1 MFAGVLFPSNWHKL
15 QGMDSAPLRLHQ
27 PLATKVISGL
37 FFLASLVT
45 VASSLNI
52 PWVTMRVVLSL
63 YSACFVFFSYRRFQ
77 LTFCSVEMGPT
88 SLKLDYPWKSGKS
101 KITYEAIRQ
110 AHFSRFPFDLVVST
124 DQGDVRIPRT
134 LDGFQKIC
142 DHVFRSILGGQEN
155 SWPVTVKVQK
165 PLILSG
171 VLCTLITSAIAFRT
185 VQGGLTWLG
194 IPLMVLSVACT
205 AVFMDELI
213 LRRYYFHPEGLRV
226 KGLFTNNWYTKDMLL
241 SANVTKRTFWSSI
254 EFDFNGKQVTIED
267 RRVDTPIPL
276 IASLVEQGWKCKV
289 QGAKQ
294 SASEHAKVLLANA
307 DSAVKS

>member
-1 MFAGVLFPSNWHKL
+1 
-15 QGMDSAPLRLHQ
+15 MDSAPLRLHQ
-27 PLATKVISGL
+27 PLITKVISGL
-37 FFLASLVT
+37 FFLASLIT

-77 LTFCSVEMGPT
+77 LTFCTVEMGST
-88 SLKLDYPWKSGKS
+88 SLKLDYPWRSGKS
-101 KITYEAIRQ
+101 KITLEAIRQ

-142 DHVFRSILGGQEN
+142 DHVFGSIQGGREN

-171 VLCTLITSAIAFRT
+171 VLCTIITSAMAFRT
-185 VQGGLTWLG
+185 VQDGFTWLG
-194 IPLMVLSVACT
+194 IPLIVLSVACT
-205 AVFMDELI
+205 AVFLDELI

-226 KGLFTNNWYTKDMLL
+226 KGLFTNNWYTKEMLQ
-241 SANVTKRTFWSSI
+241 SAKVTKRTFWSSI
-254 EFDFNGKQVTIED
+254 EFDFNGKRLTIED
-267 RRVDTPIPL
+267 RRVDTPITL

-289 QGAKQ
+289 QGVKQ
-294 SASEHAKVLLANA
+294 AGHSHAKILLTEAN
-307 DSAVKS
+307 SALKS

>member
-1 MFAGVLFPSNWHKL
+1 
-15 QGMDSAPLRLHQ
+15 MDSAPLRLHQ

-37 FFLASLVT
+37 FLLASLVT

-77 LTFCSVEMGPT
+77 LAFCSVEMGQS
-88 SLKLDYPWKSGKS
+88 SLQLDYPWKSGKS
-101 KITYEAIRQ
+101 KITYDAIRQ

-142 DHVFRSILGGQEN
+142 DHVFRSIRGGQEN

-171 VLCTLITSAIAFRT
+171 VLCTIITSAMAFRT
-185 VQGGLTWLG
+185 VQGGLSWLG
-194 IPLMVLSVACT
+194 IPLIVMSVACT
-205 AVFMDELI
+205 AVFLDELI
-213 LRRYYFHPEGLRV
+213 LRRYFFHPEGLRV
-226 KGLFTNNWYTKDMLL
+226 KGLFTNNWYPKEALL
-241 SANVTKRTFWSSI
+241 SAKVTKRTFWSGI
-254 EFDFNGKQVTIED
+254 EFDFNEKQVTIED
-267 RRVDTPIPL
+267 RRVDTPITL

-294 SASEHAKVLLANA
+294 SANSHANVLLS
-307 DSAVKS
+307 DVSSPVKS